1 MSLTSLFSRW
11 YRDLVLLTAIIPAG
25 DVWSSRSGQ
34 QRPGVLSPNKR
45 CRVLGPDPWIKTR
58 QMQVSFQHTYGAALC
73 EAERFEHWQSS
84 DSSGSSQRER
94 SLLRACSTESSPFC
108 CSGALGAALTEV
120 TASASVSSTVEL
132 CQLFKLDAPFHEKK
146 SANNLIKSEDLTHRT
161 SPSKR
166 LFIQKKLLLYNT
178 IHLYNI
184 YTPPLLP
191 PPVVSALRFSCVKA
205 HQRDGRFHKLSA
217 RKCLQHKVLHLNWK
231 LPLYVTPRKHV

>member
-1 MSLTSLFSRW
+1 M
-11 YRDLVLLTAIIPAG
+11 V
-25 DVWSSRSGQ
+25 
-34 QRPGVLSPNKR
+34 QRPGSADCNHPSGGRLVQPEWPAASWGPLSKQTVPGARARSLDKN
-45 CRVLGPDPWIKTR
+45 R

-73 EAERFEHWQSS
+73 EAERFEPWQSS

-108 CSGALGAALTEV
+108 CSGALGGALTEV

-132 CQLFKLDAPFHEKK
+132 CHLFKLDAPFHEKE
-146 SANNLIKSEDLTHRT
+146 SANNLIKSEDLTHHT

-184 YTPPLLP
+184 YTPPP
-191 PPVVSALRFSCVKA
+191 TSSCCVS
-205 HQRDGRFHKLSA
+205 SA
-217 RKCLQHKVLHLNWK
+217 IFMCES
-231 LPLYVTPRKHV
+231 TPA